1 MPDFKLRKIALVGVG
16 LIGGSFGLALKQAA
30 VVEQV
35 LGWDLNCA
43 NLDKAL
49 ELGIIDVAAA
59 DMQAAVTDADVVV
72 LALPVRGM
80 EAAAREALKYMR
92 SDAVLTDTGS
102 VKGTLVK
109 AIEPLAYEAGIAFV
123 PGHPISGTEKS
134 GPEAAFADLY
144 RGKRCIL
151 TPTDATS
158 RAALDLIVQLW
169 SSIGSEVVIMDVVKH
184 DRVLAAISHLPH
196 MIAYALVNSVSNYDQ
211 YAENI
216 LEYSAGGFL
225 DFTRIASSDPVMW
238 RDIAMENHTA
248 LLEMIE
254 QFETFLAE
262 LKGDIAGLDAD
273 RLEKFFRQSK
283 LSRDAIIRPA
293 AAGAGRGD

>member
-59 DMQAAVTDADVVV
+59 DMQAAVADADVVV

-102 VKGTLVK
+102 VKGTLVE

-238 RDIAMENHTA
+238 RDIAMENRAA